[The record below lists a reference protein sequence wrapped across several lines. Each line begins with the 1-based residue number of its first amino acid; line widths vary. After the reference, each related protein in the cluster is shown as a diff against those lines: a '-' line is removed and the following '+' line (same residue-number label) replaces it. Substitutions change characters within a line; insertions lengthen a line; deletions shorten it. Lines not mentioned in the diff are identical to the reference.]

1 MSADA
6 ARRLAADLAM
16 KVQTPMLP
24 DDGTERMFM
33 HEQANISSG
42 EHALMDIARSVECIG
57 SDATYIDDQLRYAV
71 ASTLRRLAEV
81 VEP

>member
-16 KVQTPMLP
+16 KIQTPMLP
-24 DDGTERMFM
+24 DDPVERLFG
-33 HEQANISSG
+33 HESYNISGG
-42 EHALMDIARSVECIG
+42 EHRLLDIARSVECIG
-57 SDATYIDDQLRYAV
+57 SDATYIDERLRFAV